1 MLWRVAMHGG
11 HIHPDFIRDK
21 ITDKQLHELAWYF
34 ERHPFG
40 HDINHMMMSQMVCSM
55 AGGKPEDYMP
65 SVGSTAAT
73 TAEELMPRMPGLGA
87 FMAQNNLEPE

>member
-1 MLWRVAMHGG
+1 
-11 HIHPDFIRDK
+11 
-21 ITDKQLHELAWYF
+21 
-34 ERHPFG
+34 
-40 HDINHMMMSQMVCSM
+40 M

-65 SVGSTAAT
+65 SIGTTAAT